1 MSFRTGGVR
10 GADAREGGAG
20 RVRNEIQIIACSHF
34 MLTSHSFSGHLM
46 TRGGDLTSVVIN
58 YLIILIKK

>member
-1 MSFRTGGVR
+1 MLER
-10 GADAREGGAG
+10 AG

>member
-1 MSFRTGGVR
+1 MLERK
-10 GADAREGGAG
+10 G
-20 RVRNEIQIIACSHF
+20 RVRYVLQIIACSHF

-46 TRGGDLTSVVIN
+46 MRGGDLTSVVIN

>member
-1 MSFRTGGVR
+1 MLE
-10 GADAREGGAG
+10 REGW
-20 RVRNEIQIIACSHF
+20 VRNKIQIIACSYF

-58 YLIILIKK
+58 YLIILIKN